1 MKLKTDD
8 TSLITAQ
15 QPDAPTPETPDA
27 AQSPR
32 RSLWKTWIADLLL
45 FCFTGIYVELC
56 LHLCV
61 YHKLD
66 RHTIYLILFALQ
78 AGVFFSLLT
87 SFLPKILRQIVGVL
101 LVAVQVL
108 FAEVQLVYQCIFGNF
123 MPISQVS
130 MGENVITNFNSQI
143 FYAIFKNLPRIILL
157 LLPLIAEQALSVT
170 IGLADTLMVSSVGE
184 AAVSGVS
191 LVDSFNTLMIQIM
204 SALATGGAVV
214 TSQYI
219 GHQEPKNAKA
229 AAAQI
234 LFVLS
239 SFSVLVAA
247 VVIGGRHAILR
258 GIFGSID
265 ADVMTYAET
274 YFLLSALSYPFIGL
288 YNAGAALFRAQG
300 NSKISMMSS
309 LVMNVVNIGGNAV
322 LIYGFKMGVMG
333 AALASLVSRAIACV
347 AVLYLL
353 QRPAC
358 PLRVDGLQALAPK
371 ARLIQQILR
380 VGIPAG
386 IENGM
391 FQIGKLSVSS
401 LTSTLGTAAIAAN
414 AVANTTTTFLNIPAN
429 AVGMAALTVVGQC
442 LGAGEKDQAVYYSRR
457 LMLTAYCGAWVM
469 NLSAFFFANRFAVS
483 LFNLSPEAQAMALDI
498 MVWFNIVSLFVW
510 PSSFTLPN
518 ILRAAGDARF
528 TMTVSIVSMW
538 AFRVGFCY
546 LCVLAFHGG
555 LLAIWMGMYLDW
567 AFRSLCFFVRFVRGK
582 WLEQQVI

>member
-1 MKLKTDD
+1 M
-8 TSLITAQ
+8 TATKPSQFNKPPLFTRQ
-15 QPDAPTPETPDA
+15 Q
-27 AQSPR
+27 
-32 RSLWKTWIADLLL
+32 
-45 FCFTGIYVELC
+45 
-56 LHLCV
+56 
-61 YHKLD
+61 
-66 RHTIYLILFALQ
+66 
-78 AGVFFSLLT
+78 
-87 SFLPKILRQIVGVL
+87 
-101 LVAVQVL
+101 LVA
-108 FAEVQLVYQCIFGNF
+108 
-123 MPISQVS
+123 
-130 MGENVITNFNSQI
+130 
-143 FYAIFKNLPRIILL
+143 L
-157 LLPLIAEQALSVT
+157 LLPLIAEQALSVS

-265 ADVMTYAET
+265 ADVMHYAET

-300 NSKISMMSS
+300 NSKISMLSS

-322 LIYGFKMGVMG
+322 LIFYFQMGVMG
-333 AALASLVSRAIACV
+333 AALASLVSRMIACF
-347 AVLYLL
+347 AVIYLL
-353 QRPAC
+353 EKPGCLLRIEHLTDLKPDL
-358 PLRVDGLQALAPK
+358 PLIR
-371 ARLIQQILR
+371 RILR

-457 LMLTAYCGAWVM
+457 LMLFAYCGAWFM
-469 NLSAFFFANRFAVS
+469 NISAFLFANKFALG
-483 LFNLSPEAQAMALDI
+483 LFNLSPEAYAMALEV
-498 MVWFNIVSLFVW
+498 MVWFNIISLFIW

-546 LCVLAFHGG
+546 LRVLAFHGG
-555 LLAIWMGMYLDW
+555 LLSIWMGMYLDW

-582 WLEQQVI
+582 WLEQHVI

>member
-1 MKLKTDD
+1 M
-8 TSLITAQ
+8 TSSKFTSKPLFSRQALTA
-15 QPDAPTPETPDA
+15 
-27 AQSPR
+27 
-32 RSLWKTWIADLLL
+32 
-45 FCFTGIYVELC
+45 
-56 LHLCV
+56 
-61 YHKLD
+61 
-66 RHTIYLILFALQ
+66 
-78 AGVFFSLLT
+78 
-87 SFLPKILRQIVGVL
+87 
-101 LVAVQVL
+101 
-108 FAEVQLVYQCIFGNF
+108 
-123 MPISQVS
+123 
-130 MGENVITNFNSQI
+130 
-143 FYAIFKNLPRIILL
+143 L

-219 GHQEPKNAKA
+219 GHREPKNAKA

-239 SFSVLVAA
+239 SFSLVVAA
-247 VVIGGRHAILR
+247 VVVVGRHAILR

-265 ADVMTYAET
+265 ADVMRYAET

-300 NSKISMMSS
+300 NSKISMLSS

-322 LIYGFKMGVMG
+322 LIFGFGMGVMG
-333 AALASLVSRAIACV
+333 AALASLISRAVACF
-347 AVLYLL
+347 AVLSLL
-353 QRPAC
+353 QKPAC
-358 PLRVDGLQALAPK
+358 PLRVEGLQALKPDGG
-371 ARLIQQILR
+371 LIRRILR

-442 LGAGEKDQAVYYSRR
+442 LGAGEKEQAVYYSRR
-457 LMLTAYCGAWVM
+457 LLLTAYCGAWIM
-469 NLSAFFFANRFAVS
+469 NISAFLFANKFAIS
-483 LFNLSPEAQAMALDI
+483 LFHLSPEAQAMALEV
-498 MVWFNIVSLFVW
+498 MVWFNIVSLFFW

-528 TMTVSIVSMW
+528 TMSVSIFSMW

-546 LCVLAFHGG
+546 LMVLAFHGG
-555 LLAIWMGMYLDW
+555 LLSIWTGMFLDW
-567 AFRSLCFFVRFVRGK
+567 VFRSLCFFVRFVRGK
-582 WLEQQVI
+582 WLEQNVI

>member
-1 MKLKTDD
+1 MTATKTPAFHKPPLF
-8 TSLITAQ
+8 TRQQLIA
-15 QPDAPTPETPDA
+15 
-27 AQSPR
+27 
-32 RSLWKTWIADLLL
+32 
-45 FCFTGIYVELC
+45 
-56 LHLCV
+56 
-61 YHKLD
+61 
-66 RHTIYLILFALQ
+66 
-78 AGVFFSLLT
+78 
-87 SFLPKILRQIVGVL
+87 
-101 LVAVQVL
+101 
-108 FAEVQLVYQCIFGNF
+108 
-123 MPISQVS
+123 
-130 MGENVITNFNSQI
+130 
-143 FYAIFKNLPRIILL
+143 L

-219 GHQEPKNAKA
+219 GRQEPKDAKN

-234 LFVLS
+234 LFILS
-239 SFSVLVAA
+239 SFSLLVA
-247 VVIGGRHAILR
+247 AILR

-265 ADVMTYAET
+265 VDVMRYAET

-457 LMLTAYCGAWVM
+457 LMLFAYCGAWFM
-469 NLSAFFFANRFAVS
+469 NLSAFLFANKFALG
-483 LFNLSPEAQAMALDI
+483 LFNLSPEAYAMALEV
-498 MVWFNIVSLFVW
+498 MVWFNIVSLFIW
-510 PSSFTLPN
+510 PSSFTMPN

>member
-1 MKLKTDD
+1 MTATKTPAFHKPPLF
-8 TSLITAQ
+8 TRQQLIA
-15 QPDAPTPETPDA
+15 
-27 AQSPR
+27 
-32 RSLWKTWIADLLL
+32 
-45 FCFTGIYVELC
+45 
-56 LHLCV
+56 
-61 YHKLD
+61 
-66 RHTIYLILFALQ
+66 
-78 AGVFFSLLT
+78 
-87 SFLPKILRQIVGVL
+87 
-101 LVAVQVL
+101 
-108 FAEVQLVYQCIFGNF
+108 
-123 MPISQVS
+123 
-130 MGENVITNFNSQI
+130 
-143 FYAIFKNLPRIILL
+143 L

-219 GHQEPKNAKA
+219 GRQEPKDAKN

-234 LFVLS
+234 LFILS
-239 SFSVLVAA
+239 SFSLLVAA
-247 VVIGGRHAILR
+247 VVVAGRHAILR

-265 ADVMTYAET
+265 VDVMRYAET

-457 LMLTAYCGAWVM
+457 LMLFAYCGAWFM
-469 NLSAFFFANRFAVS
+469 NLSAFLFANRFALS
-483 LFNLSPEAQAMALDI
+483 LFNLSPEAYAMALEV
-498 MVWFNIVSLFVW
+498 MVWFNIVSLFIW
-510 PSSFTLPN
+510 PSSFTN

-567 AFRSLCFFVRFVRGK
+567 AFRSLCFFVRFLRGK

>member
-1 MKLKTDD
+1 MSTTQKP
-8 TSLITAQ
+8 IN
-15 QPDAPTPETPDA
+15 P
-27 AQSPR
+27 
-32 RSLWKTWIADLLL
+32 L
-45 FCFTGIYVELC
+45 FT
-56 LHLCV
+56 
-61 YHKLD
+61 
-66 RHTIYLILFALQ
+66 RQ
-78 AGVFFSLLT
+78 A
-87 SFLPKILRQIVGVL
+87 
-101 LVAVQVL
+101 LVA
-108 FAEVQLVYQCIFGNF
+108 
-123 MPISQVS
+123 
-130 MGENVITNFNSQI
+130 
-143 FYAIFKNLPRIILL
+143 L

-191 LVDSFNTLMIQIM
+191 LVDSFNTLMIQVM

-219 GHQEPKNAKA
+219 GHREPKNAKA

-234 LFVLS
+234 LFVLA
-239 SFSVLVAA
+239 SFSLVVAA
-247 VVIGGRHAILR
+247 VVVVGRHAILR

-265 ADVMTYAET
+265 ADVMRYAET

-300 NSKISMMSS
+300 NSKISMLSS
-309 LVMNVVNIGGNAV
+309 LVMNVINIGGNAV
-322 LIYGFKMGVMG
+322 LIYGFGMGVLG
-333 AALASLVSRAIACV
+333 AALASLVSRAVSCLV
-347 AVLYLL
+347 VLWLL

-358 PLRVDGLQALAPK
+358 PLRVDGLRALAPDGG
-371 ARLIQQILR
+371 LIRRILR

-442 LGAGEKDQAVYYSRR
+442 LGAGEKEQAVYYSRR

-546 LCVLAFHGG
+546 LVVLCFGGG
-555 LLAIWMGMYLDW
+555 LLSIWMGMYLDW
-567 AFRSLCFFVRFVRGK
+567 VFRSLCFYLRFRRGS
-582 WLEQQVI
+582 WLEQSVI

>member
-1 MKLKTDD
+1 MTTTTTK
-8 TSLITAQ
+8 
-15 QPDAPTPETPDA
+15 P
-27 AQSPR
+27 
-32 RSLWKTWIADLLL
+32 L
-45 FCFTGIYVELC
+45 FTR
-56 LHLCV
+56 
-61 YHKLD
+61 K
-66 RHTIYLILFALQ
+66 
-78 AGVFFSLLT
+78 
-87 SFLPKILRQIVGVL
+87 
-101 LVAVQVL
+101 
-108 FAEVQLVYQCIFGNF
+108 QL
-123 MPISQVS
+123 S
-130 MGENVITNFNSQI
+130 
-143 FYAIFKNLPRIILL
+143 AL

-191 LVDSFNTLMIQIM
+191 LVDSFNVLMIQLL

-214 TSQYI
+214 ASQYI
-219 GHQEPKNAKA
+219 GHREPKNAKA

-234 LFVLS
+234 LFIMISLS
-239 SFSVLVAA
+239 AVVAA
-247 VVIGGRHAILR
+247 VVAVGRHGILR

-265 ADVMTYAET
+265 ADVMRYAET
-274 YFLLSALSYPFIGL
+274 YFLLSALSYPFIGV

-300 NSKISMMSS
+300 NSKISMLSS
-309 LVMNVVNIGGNAV
+309 LVMNVVNIGGNAI
-322 LIYGFKMGVMG
+322 LIYRFGMGVMG
-333 AALASLVSRAIACV
+333 AATASLVSRMIACFTV
-347 AVLYLL
+347 MFLL
-353 QRPAC
+353 QKPECA
-358 PLRVDGLQALAPK
+358 LRIDHLTDLKPDLD
-371 ARLIQQILR
+371 LIKRILK

-442 LGAGEKDQAVYYSRR
+442 LGAGEKEQAVYYSRR

-546 LCVLAFHGG
+546 LAVLCFGGG
-555 LLAIWMGMYLDW
+555 LLSIWMGMYLDW
-567 AFRSLCFFVRFVRGK
+567 VFRSLCFYLRFRRGS
-582 WLEQQVI
+582 WLEQSVI

>member
-1 MKLKTDD
+1 MKSSKF
-8 TSLITAQ
+8 TS
-15 QPDAPTPETPDA
+15 TPLF
-27 AQSPR
+27 PR
-32 RSLWKTWIADLLL
+32 
-45 FCFTGIYVELC
+45 
-56 LHLCV
+56 
-61 YHKLD
+61 
-66 RHTIYLILFALQ
+66 Q
-78 AGVFFSLLT
+78 A
-87 SFLPKILRQIVGVL
+87 
-101 LVAVQVL
+101 LVA
-108 FAEVQLVYQCIFGNF
+108 
-123 MPISQVS
+123 
-130 MGENVITNFNSQI
+130 
-143 FYAIFKNLPRIILL
+143 L

-265 ADVMTYAET
+265 ADVMHYAET

-300 NSKISMMSS
+300 NSKISMLSS

-322 LIYGFKMGVMG
+322 LIYGFGMGVMG
-333 AALASLVSRAIACV
+333 AALASLVSRAIACAV
-347 AVLYLL
+347 VLYLL
-353 QRPAC
+353 QKPDCA
-358 PLRVDGLQALAPK
+358 LRVDSLRAMAPNGGLI
-371 ARLIQQILR
+371 RRILR

-414 AVANTTTTFLNIPAN
+414 AVAGNISSFLNVPAS
-429 AVGMAALTVVGQC
+429 AVGIGALTVVGQC
-442 LGAGEKDQAVYYSRR
+442 LGAGEKVQAKRYSR
-457 LMLTAYCGAWVM
+457 LLLLTAYAGDWLM
-469 NLSAFFFANRFAVS
+469 NLSGLFFLNKLALS
-483 LFNLSPEAQAMALDI
+483 WFNLSPEAYGMALEL
-498 MVWFNIVSLFVW
+498 MVWFNVVSLILW

-518 ILRAAGDARF
+518 ILRAAGDAAF
-528 TMTVSIVSMW
+528 TMTVSVISMW
-538 AFRVGFCY
+538 VFRVAFCY
-546 LCVLAFHGG
+546 LMVLKFHCG
-555 LLAIWMGMYLDW
+555 LLFIWMGMFLDW
-567 AFRSLCFFVRFVRGK
+567 AMRSLFFCVRFVRGR
-582 WLEQQVI
+582 WMEQKVI

>member
-1 MKLKTDD
+1 M
-8 TSLITAQ
+8 TSTQKPIN
-15 QPDAPTPETPDA
+15 P
-27 AQSPR
+27 
-32 RSLWKTWIADLLL
+32 L
-45 FCFTGIYVELC
+45 FT
-56 LHLCV
+56 
-61 YHKLD
+61 
-66 RHTIYLILFALQ
+66 RQ
-78 AGVFFSLLT
+78 A
-87 SFLPKILRQIVGVL
+87 
-101 LVAVQVL
+101 LVA
-108 FAEVQLVYQCIFGNF
+108 
-123 MPISQVS
+123 
-130 MGENVITNFNSQI
+130 
-143 FYAIFKNLPRIILL
+143 L

-191 LVDSFNTLMIQIM
+191 LVDSFNTLMIQVM

-219 GHQEPKNAKA
+219 GHREPKNAKA

-234 LFVLS
+234 LFVLA
-239 SFSVLVAA
+239 SFSLVVAA
-247 VVIGGRHAILR
+247 VVVVGRHAILR

-265 ADVMTYAET
+265 ADVMRYAET

-300 NSKISMMSS
+300 NSKISMLSS
-309 LVMNVVNIGGNAV
+309 LVMNVINIGGNAV
-322 LIYGFKMGVMG
+322 LIFGFGMGVMG
-333 AALASLVSRAIACV
+333 AALASLVSRAVSCLV
-347 AVLYLL
+347 VLWLL

-358 PLRVDGLQALAPK
+358 PLRVDGLRALAPDGG
-371 ARLIQQILR
+371 LIRRILR

-442 LGAGEKDQAVYYSRR
+442 LGAGEKEQAVYYSRR
-457 LMLTAYCGAWVM
+457 LLLTAYCGAWVM
-469 NLSAFFFANRFAVS
+469 NLSAFLFANRFAIS
-483 LFNLSPEAQAMALDI
+483 LFNLSPEAQTMALQV
-498 MVWFNIVSLFVW
+498 MVWFNFVSLFFW

-528 TMTVSIVSMW
+528 TMAVSILSMW
-538 AFRVGFCY
+538 VFRVGFCY
-546 LCVLAFHGG
+546 VMVLGFHGR
-555 LLAIWMGMYLDW
+555 LLSIWMGMFLDW
-567 AFRSLCFFVRFVRGK
+567 VFRSLCFFVRFARGR
-582 WLEQQVI
+582 WMEQSVI

>member
-1 MKLKTDD
+1 MSTTQKP
-8 TSLITAQ
+8 IN
-15 QPDAPTPETPDA
+15 P
-27 AQSPR
+27 
-32 RSLWKTWIADLLL
+32 L
-45 FCFTGIYVELC
+45 FT
-56 LHLCV
+56 
-61 YHKLD
+61 
-66 RHTIYLILFALQ
+66 RQ
-78 AGVFFSLLT
+78 A
-87 SFLPKILRQIVGVL
+87 
-101 LVAVQVL
+101 LVA
-108 FAEVQLVYQCIFGNF
+108 
-123 MPISQVS
+123 
-130 MGENVITNFNSQI
+130 
-143 FYAIFKNLPRIILL
+143 L

-191 LVDSFNTLMIQIM
+191 LVDSFNTLMIQVM

-219 GHQEPKNAKA
+219 GHREPKNAKA

-234 LFVLS
+234 LFVLA
-239 SFSVLVAA
+239 SFSLVVAA
-247 VVIGGRHAILR
+247 VVVVGRHAILR

-265 ADVMTYAET
+265 ADVMHYAET

-300 NSKISMMSS
+300 NSKISMLSS

-322 LIYGFKMGVMG
+322 LIYGFGMGVMG
-333 AALASLVSRAIACV
+333 AALASLVSRAIACAV
-347 AVLYLL
+347 VLYLL
-353 QRPAC
+353 QKPDCA
-358 PLRVDGLQALAPK
+358 LRVDSLRAMAPNGGLI
-371 ARLIQQILR
+371 RRILR

-442 LGAGEKDQAVYYSRR
+442 LGAGEKEQAVYYSRR

-483 LFNLSPEAQAMALDI
+483 LFNLSPEATVLARQIVALHGAGCVI
-498 MVWFNIVSLFVW
+498 FW
-510 PSSFTLPN
+510 PMSFTMPN
-518 ILRAAGDARF
+518 ALRAAGDAKY
-528 TMTVSIVSMW
+528 TMTVAVFSM
-538 AFRVGFCY
+538 AVFRIGFG
-546 LCVLAFHGG
+546 VFLATT
-555 LLAIWMGMYLDW
+555 MGMGVIGVWIAMQIDW
-567 AFRSLCFFVRFVRGK
+567 VFRIICFLIRWHSGK
-582 WLEQQVI
+582 WQTKTLV

>member
-1 MKLKTDD
+1 MSTTQKP
-8 TSLITAQ
+8 IN
-15 QPDAPTPETPDA
+15 P
-27 AQSPR
+27 
-32 RSLWKTWIADLLL
+32 L
-45 FCFTGIYVELC
+45 FT
-56 LHLCV
+56 
-61 YHKLD
+61 
-66 RHTIYLILFALQ
+66 RQ
-78 AGVFFSLLT
+78 A
-87 SFLPKILRQIVGVL
+87 
-101 LVAVQVL
+101 LVA
-108 FAEVQLVYQCIFGNF
+108 
-123 MPISQVS
+123 
-130 MGENVITNFNSQI
+130 
-143 FYAIFKNLPRIILL
+143 L

-191 LVDSFNTLMIQIM
+191 LVDSFNTLMIQVM

-219 GHQEPKNAKA
+219 GHREPKNAKA

-234 LFVLS
+234 LFVLA
-239 SFSVLVAA
+239 SFSLVVAA
-247 VVIGGRHAILR
+247 VVVVGRHAILR

-265 ADVMTYAET
+265 ADVMRYAET

-300 NSKISMMSS
+300 NSKISMLSS

-322 LIYGFKMGVMG
+322 LIFYFKMGVMG
-333 AALASLVSRAIACV
+333 AALASLVSRMIACF
-347 AVLYLL
+347 AVIYLL
-353 QRPAC
+353 EKPGCLLRIEHLTDLKPDL
-358 PLRVDGLQALAPK
+358 PLIR
-371 ARLIQQILR
+371 RILR

-442 LGAGEKDQAVYYSRR
+442 LGAGEKEQAVYYSRR
-457 LMLTAYCGAWVM
+457 LLLTAYCGAWVM
-469 NLSAFFFANRFAVS
+469 NLSAFLFANRFAIS
-483 LFNLSPEAQAMALDI
+483 LFNLSPEAQTMALQV
-498 MVWFNIVSLFVW
+498 MVWFNFVSLFFW

-528 TMTVSIVSMW
+528 TMAVSILSMW
-538 AFRVGFCY
+538 VFRVGFCY
-546 LCVLAFHGG
+546 VMVLGFHGR
-555 LLAIWMGMYLDW
+555 LLSIWMGMFLDW
-567 AFRSLCFFVRFVRGK
+567 VFRSLCFFVRFARGR
-582 WLEQQVI
+582 WMEQSVI